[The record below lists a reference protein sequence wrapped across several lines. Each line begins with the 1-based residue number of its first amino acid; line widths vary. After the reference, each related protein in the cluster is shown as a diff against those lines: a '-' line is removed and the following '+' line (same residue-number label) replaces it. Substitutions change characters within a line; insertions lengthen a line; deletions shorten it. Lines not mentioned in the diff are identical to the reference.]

1 MNKKLRGTSSIL
13 YFDDI
18 GYFNDSE
25 HKTLINLLSEKP
37 ENNEG
42 INNLIKSAI
51 SRTRYQGKVSETGTL
66 KDLSDFPIPTGPM
79 GVIINMNLNEDS
91 NLLFEPEKDK
101 KQNVVIV
108 NGSGELKNEGLW

>member
-1 MNKKLRGTSSIL
+1 MSSQEP
-13 YFDDI
+13 DI
-18 GYFNDSE
+18 KVKSV
-25 HKTLINLLSEKP
+25 KP
-37 ENNEG
+37 
-42 INNLIKSAI
+42 
-51 SRTRYQGKVSETGTL
+51 VL
-66 KDLSDFPIPTGPM
+66 KDLSDFPIPTGPI